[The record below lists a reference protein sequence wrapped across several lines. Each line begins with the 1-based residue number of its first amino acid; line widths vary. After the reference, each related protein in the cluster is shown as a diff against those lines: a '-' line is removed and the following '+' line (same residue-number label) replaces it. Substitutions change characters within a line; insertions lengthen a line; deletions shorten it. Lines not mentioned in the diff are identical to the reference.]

1 MYEYKIDIPS
11 SINITTPV
19 VITIH
24 GMGSNYDDL
33 NTLVPAII
41 GNAVSIHLQGDLSF
55 GAGYAFFIPDFTK
68 HSEESIIRPV
78 IDKIYATITK
88 IIADNNLQQQPIY
101 LIGFSQGAIIGT
113 GLINLYADFLTKV
126 WLFSGRMPTFI
137 AESGQKL
144 TTKTKTDV
152 FVSQGLIDPL
162 FEPKVGQAI
171 AKNLGSHVRTLQY
184 KEYPS
189 GHTIHV
195 NTIVDAQSLIHIK

>member
-1 MYEYKIDIPS
+1 M
-11 SINITTPV
+11 
-19 VITIH
+19 
-24 GMGSNYDDL
+24 
-33 NTLVPAII
+33 
-41 GNAVSIHLQGDLSF
+41 
-55 GAGYAFFIPDFTK
+55 
-68 HSEESIIRPV
+68 
-78 IDKIYATITK
+78 
-88 IIADNNLQQQPIY
+88 
-101 LIGFSQGAIIGT
+101 IGFSQGAIIGT

-126 WLFSGRMPTFI
+126 WLFSGRIPTFI

-184 KEYPS
+184 KKYPS

-195 NTIVDAQSLIHIK
+195 NAIVDDQNLIHIK